1 MERRIAELKV
11 SEVMSKDLICV
22 APEMRL
28 SELRQLFQDKD
39 YNAFPVTVDGKLV
52 GIVSKL
58 DLMRIFA
65 PGRGVTRADLLNTLL
80 SEKVD
85 DIMTGAVVSV
95 GPDDDIELAVQYMVE
110 YRLRSLPVVAK
121 QQVVGMV
128 SRGDLMKH
136 LTIG

>member
-11 SEVMSKDLICV
+11 SEIMSKDVVCV
-22 APEMRL
+22 TPEMSL
-28 SELRQLFQDKD
+28 SELRQLFQDRD
-39 YNAFPVTVDGKLV
+39 YNAFPVTVDDKMV

-65 PGRGVTRADLLNTLL
+65 PGRGVTRADLLNTL
-80 SEKVD
+80 SNEVG
-85 DIMTGAVVSV
+85 DIMAGAVVSV

-121 QQVVGMV
+121 HQVVGMV
-128 SRGDLMKH
+128 SRGDLMRH

>member
-1 MERRIAELKV
+1 MERGIADLKV
-11 SEVMSKDLICV
+11 SEVMSRDVICV

-28 SELRQLFQDKD
+28 AELRQLFQEKD
-39 YNAFPVTVDGKLV
+39 LNAFPVTVNDQMV

-65 PGRGVTRADLLNTLL
+65 PGRGVTRADLLNTL
-80 SEKVD
+80 SNTVEE
-85 DIMTGAVVSV
+85 IMTGAVVSV
-95 GPDDDIELAVQYMVE
+95 GPDDDIKLAVQYMVE
-110 YRLRSLPVVAK
+110 YRLRSLPVVTRH
-121 QQVVGMV
+121 QVVGMV